1 MTKADQE
8 QEELEKKMWE
18 DEKEAT
24 AARLKKLNKDVEQ
37 NGKLLKEALDNMPS
51 AGMKYWKSPESL
63 HIATFGSGIFFLL
76 SKLFSK
82 YLNSFTYT
90 LHVKPRVL
98 VTESQE
104 FRWDKK
110 IFLLTINKK
119 INYPLL
125 AKKGIWTKFST

>member
-1 MTKADQE
+1 MSRSRLHSTGHLISWLCKIGDTETVEKMTKADQE

-63 HIATFGSGIFFLL
+63 HIATFGSGNIMAFPVMKFQDQGY
-76 SKLFSK
+76 KI
-82 YLNSFTYT
+82 
-90 LHVKPRVL
+90 R
-98 VTESQE
+98 
-104 FRWDKK
+104 K
-110 IFLLTINKK
+110 IF
-119 INYPLL
+119 
-125 AKKGIWTKFST
+125 A

>member
-51 AGMKYWKSPESL
+51 AGMKY
-63 HIATFGSGIFFLL
+63 
-76 SKLFSK
+76 
-82 YLNSFTYT
+82 
-90 LHVKPRVL
+90 
-98 VTESQE
+98 
-104 FRWDKK
+104 
-110 IFLLTINKK
+110 
-119 INYPLL
+119 
-125 AKKGIWTKFST
+125 